1 MDLEGPWV
9 ALEGRRLSK
18 TQILYAG
25 TQGEALKVARR
36 WWAEHFGPKGDMWD
50 VDNWLKVTRV
60 EVDTSKHNVVAM
72 LNSAHKYKERGVV
85 RLWDFNN
92 RRGAGDQAE
101 PNTPNFAGY
110 DGDSDTDA

>member
-1 MDLEGPWV
+1 
-9 ALEGRRLSK
+9 
-18 TQILYAG
+18 
-25 TQGEALKVARR
+25 
-36 WWAEHFGPKGDMWD
+36 MWD
-50 VDNWLKVTRV
+50 VDNWVKVTKIGV
-60 EVDTSKHNVVAM
+60 ENDKQGVVEM
-72 LNSAHKYKERGVV
+72 LNRRYEYLDMGVV